1 MDADFG
7 DFTVDYEVPAEINY
21 DIDLLKK
28 FIEKDPELLFSRRK
42 TLTVK
47 ALKSKVRGKQK

>member
-21 DIDLLKK
+21 NINVLKK

-42 TLTVK
+42 TLTAK
-47 ALKSKVRGKQK
+47 ALKSKPEANKK